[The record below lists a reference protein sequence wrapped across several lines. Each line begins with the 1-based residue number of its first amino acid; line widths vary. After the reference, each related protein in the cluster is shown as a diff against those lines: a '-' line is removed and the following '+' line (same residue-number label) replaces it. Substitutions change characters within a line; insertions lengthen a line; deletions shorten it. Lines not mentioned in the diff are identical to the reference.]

1 MLITQDLTKIYG
13 SGAGEV
19 VAVNHLT
26 CAISDG
32 DFVSII
38 GKSGC
43 GKSTLLHLLA
53 GLDRPTSGKIYFNDT
68 DICSLS
74 QDKLAKFRRREIGVI
89 YQFYNLLPILSVEE
103 NITLPVRLD
112 YKKPDKD
119 KLEEILSL
127 LNLQERRGYLPNQ
140 LSGGQ
145 QQRVAIGRALF
156 INPTLVLADEPTG
169 NLDKNNGKE
178 VMDYLEMLN
187 TKFNQTIILVTHD
200 EEVANKAKR
209 RITLSDG
216 AIVEDIRLK

>member
-119 KLEEILSL
+119 KLE
-127 LNLQERRGYLPNQ
+127 
-140 LSGGQ
+140 
-145 QQRVAIGRALF
+145 
-156 INPTLVLADEPTG
+156 
-169 NLDKNNGKE
+169 
-178 VMDYLEMLN
+178 
-187 TKFNQTIILVTHD
+187 
-200 EEVANKAKR
+200 ANKT
-209 RITLSDG
+209 ITVIKKTDNIIPTDVERVLFLFFL
-216 AIVEDIRLK
+216 IVVSVSLVSI